1 MINKIKSSNPI
12 DNFEELDHYGFKE
25 KSDFIADLLNKDTE
39 NKDNS
44 VFEGNNMVAI
54 YGEWGSGKTSL
65 MKNISKQLDDKYK
78 VVFFEAWKYEKGDG
92 LNTSLLSCILD
103 NIGIKDE
110 SITKSLR
117 YINNYIKD
125 NWTAPIFYLI
135 KKYTKIDLKELAH
148 EMNIGEVLG
157 KINNE
162 FSEYDSSFY
171 NKIKKFEEDL
181 KSIVESKLPKKLG
194 GKKLL
199 VFIDDLDRCEPKH
212 VLDLLSDIKLFFS
225 FSKDIVYFCGIDK
238 CAVSQAIETVY
249 GNVIKSNEYLEKIFT
264 LSFNMPKVYTVKKVI
279 ESYFDKNDQNDQNNQ
294 NNQGRIEDI
303 TNFFKLL
310 KFDRP
315 RHIKKVLNKYMFI
328 KYIQDNEL
336 DKDAYIPPLD
346 NIFYE
351 KIVIYTIML
360 YELYPHLYEDSINN
374 STSKY
379 DSYIRAT
386 IETHKKNDTKITR
399 LLQESTRNEFSEYRL
414 ELYGGEKNNYELLI
428 KLLYFFLTPYKKDYF
443 NVTHNECSIIHSNI
457 ENDFESFIYQFED
470 ETNKIIIDFCIALFL
485 MIDEMK
491 DNWNLDYHIWDI
503 RKMVDKYF

>member
-12 DNFEELDHYGFKE
+12 DNFEEIDHYGFKE

-181 KSIVESKLPKKLG
+181 KSIVETKLPKKLG

-279 ESYFDKNDQNDQNNQ
+279 ESYFDKNDKNNQ
-294 NNQGRIEDI
+294 NNQRRIEDI

-328 KYIQDNEL
+328 KYIQDKKL
-336 DKDAYIPPLD
+336 DKDGYIPPLD

-379 DSYIRAT
+379 DSYIRAEAEKEGSSLT
-386 IETHKKNDTKITR
+386 SIMK
-399 LLQESTRNEFSEYRL
+399 SYGEYRRN
-414 ELYGGEKNNYELLI
+414 KNIENS
-428 KLLYFFLTPYKKDYF
+428 KKDYKKILRLILFFTPTYQYKFF
-443 NVTHNECSIIHSNI
+443 NIGINTCSTTPQGNSTLKMNFNNFIEQFETKDNRLIVNFCLTIFDSYFSESNI
-457 ENDFESFIYQFED
+457 IEEVKYELQN
-470 ETNKIIIDFCIALFL
+470 
-485 MIDEMK
+485 
-491 DNWNLDYHIWDI
+491 I